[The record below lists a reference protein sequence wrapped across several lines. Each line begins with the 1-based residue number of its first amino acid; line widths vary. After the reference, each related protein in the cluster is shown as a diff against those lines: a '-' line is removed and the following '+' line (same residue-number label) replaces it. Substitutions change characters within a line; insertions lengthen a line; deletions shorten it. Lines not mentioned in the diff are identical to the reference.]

1 MLKLTEDLHR
11 VSPEPRYAE
20 FYERALFNHILS
32 TQHPEHGGYVYFT
45 SARPRH
51 YRNYSVPNE
60 AMWCCVGT
68 GMENHGKYGQ
78 FIYTH
83 SGKDLYVNLFAAS
96 ELNWRDKGV
105 TLRQET
111 DFPYGESA
119 VLRIADGRA
128 RFALQVRKPAWV
140 KDGAYEVRVNGRLKR
155 RASKAPAGY
164 VRLMRRWKK
173 GDVVEVRFPMAD
185 RVEHL
190 PNVPQY
196 VALMH
201 GPILLGQKTGTED
214 LKDLLADDSR
224 FGQYA
229 SGTKLPIAD
238 APFIVADD
246 IDGIAG
252 ALEPVPGEPLHFRLT
267 ADVHNRIEGELQ
279 PFFEIHDARY
289 MMYWLAMTP
298 DAYSDYLEETAR
310 EEAALAALD
319 ARSRDKV
326 QPGEQQPETDHR
338 MQTDGSVTGNDNDVF
353 YRDARNGRSFSY
365 LMRTGGRGGVSLFL
379 KYWGVGEW
387 KTREFDIFVDGTLLK
402 SVNNTGRWNTSSFV
416 TEEIPVPDALVRGR
430 DAVRIKFVAHPGKQ
444 IGGIYEVRLVDTEI

>member
-1 MLKLTEDLHR
+1 
-11 VSPEPRYAE
+11 
-20 FYERALFNHILS
+20 
-32 TQHPEHGGYVYFT
+32 
-45 SARPRH
+45 
-51 YRNYSVPNE
+51 
-60 AMWCCVGT
+60 
-68 GMENHGKYGQ
+68 
-78 FIYTH
+78 
-83 SGKDLYVNLFAAS
+83 
-96 ELNWRDKGV
+96 
-105 TLRQET
+105 
-111 DFPYGESA
+111 
-119 VLRIADGRA
+119 
-128 RFALQVRKPAWV
+128 
-140 KDGAYEVRVNGRLKR
+140 
-155 RASKAPAGY
+155 
-164 VRLMRRWKK
+164 
-173 GDVVEVRFPMAD
+173 
-185 RVEHL
+185 
-190 PNVPQY
+190 
-196 VALMH
+196 
-201 GPILLGQKTGTED
+201 
-214 LKDLLADDSR
+214 

-229 SGTKLPIAD
+229 SGTKLPVAE
-238 APFIVADD
+238 APFFVSDD
-246 IDGIAG
+246 IDGLG
-252 ALEPVPGEPLHFRLT
+252 AQLEPVPGKPLHFRLT

-416 TEEIPVPDALVRGR
+416 TEEIPVPDALVRDR

-444 IGGIYEVRLVDTEI
+444 TGGIYEVRLVDTKI